1 MQKPLNK
8 LLNYGDVSCSSNI
21 WVCGLLKCKYSKET
35 WWFAPTFKW
44 WYLLCVLCKQLLV
57 FNLQMKFHGCMSMHM
72 EPLHLFFHV
81 ILYTKTNRVLLITHK
96 ALTSEPV
103 EDFPWFDHSKNN
115 NKKLIQQYYHMFRFI
130 IQRDLT
136 FEPMAK
142 ILRCVTM
149 QIKPLLPYF
158 TRYYL
163 IFHTHESKR
172 FKKDLNWCLT

>member
-103 EDFPWFDHSKNN
+103 EDFPWFDQQQQKTYSTVLSHVSIHYTTGSNFWAHGQNLMVWPCKVNLFS
-115 NKKLIQQYYHMFRFI
+115 LILQGTIWFFT
-130 IQRDLT
+130 LT
-136 FEPMAK
+136 RVK
-142 ILRCVTM
+142 GLRR
-149 QIKPLLPYF
+149 I
-158 TRYYL
+158 
-163 IFHTHESKR
+163 
-172 FKKDLNWCLT
+172 

>member
-1 MQKPLNK
+1 
-8 LLNYGDVSCSSNI
+8 
-21 WVCGLLKCKYSKET
+21 
-35 WWFAPTFKW
+35 
-44 WYLLCVLCKQLLV
+44 
-57 FNLQMKFHGCMSMHM
+57 M

-115 NKKLIQQYYHMFRFI
+115 NKKIIQQYYHMFRFI

-142 ILRCVTM
+142 ILWCDHAKWTSS
-149 QIKPLLPYF
+149 PLFYKVLF
-158 TRYYL
+158 DFSHSR
-163 IFHTHESKR
+163 E
-172 FKKDLNWCLT
+172 